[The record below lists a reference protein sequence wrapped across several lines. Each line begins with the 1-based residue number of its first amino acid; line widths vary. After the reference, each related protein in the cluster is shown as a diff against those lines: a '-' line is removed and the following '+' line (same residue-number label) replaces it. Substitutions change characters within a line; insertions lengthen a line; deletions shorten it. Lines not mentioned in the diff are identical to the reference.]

1 MSRSVNSAAS
11 HARRNKIRLAARGY
25 YGARSRLLRTMRS
38 AVRRAGQA
46 SFAHR
51 RRRPAVFRK
60 LWIVRINAACHIN
73 ELSYSK
79 FIHGLKLAGIT
90 MDRKMMAEIAVSD
103 PIAFAALAH
112 QAKDALGVAA

>member
-1 MSRSVNSAAS
+1 MSRSINSAAS

-25 YGARSRLLRTMRS
+25 YGARSRLIRTMRS
-38 AVRRAGQA
+38 AVRRAGQS

-60 LWIVRINAACHIN
+60 LWIVRINAACRLN

-79 FIHGLKLAGIT
+79 FIHGLSLAGIT
-90 MDRKMMAEIAVSD
+90 LDRKMMADMAVSD
-103 PIAFAALAH
+103 PVAFAVLASQAKGALA
-112 QAKDALGVAA
+112 AAA

>member
-11 HARRNKIRLAARGY
+11 HARRNKIRLSARGY

-51 RRRPAVFRK
+51 RKRPGDFRK
-60 LWIVRINAACHIN
+60 LWIVRINAACRLN
-73 ELSYSK
+73 DLSYSK
-79 FIHGLKLAGIT
+79 FIHGLNLAGVT
-90 MDRKMMAEIAVSD
+90 LDRKMMAEIAVSD
-103 PIAFAALAH
+103 PAAFTALAN
-112 QAKDALGVAA
+112 QAKGALAV

>member
-11 HARRNKIRLAARGY
+11 HARRNKLRLSARGY

-60 LWIVRINAACHIN
+60 LWIVRINAACRIN

-79 FIHGLKLAGIT
+79 FIHGLNLAGIT

-112 QAKDALGVAA
+112 QAKVALGVAA